1 MFFRFFCNKE
11 KVFAITPK
19 EIHGSI
25 SLAGYKYKRDN
36 WINQDAFLVESSM
49 TKNDSGDSG
58 DQTLIAAVMDGH
70 GQNGHLVSNYC
81 STRLIPLLAELESS
95 LSLSD
100 HHSRSCG
107 TYSSSSLEKLF
118 ETMHG
123 EVESKMDEKVSNTSG
138 TTMTIVHIAN
148 GCIQALNV
156 GDSPVYLGRR
166 KEVNGGLELIQLT
179 LDHKPELD
187 GESKRIKDAG
197 GCVYARPVV
206 DNESNKVELGPM
218 RVWYQCDKKDES
230 KTIGLAMTRSLG
242 DVLAHQV
249 RGKVE
254 DIHLIQHYSSSYE
267 SPFTET
273 LISLYIAPSLYYYLA
288 PSMN

>member
-1 MFFRFFCNKE
+1 MFFRFFCNRE

-95 LSLSD
+95 LSD
-100 HHSRSCG
+100 HHSRSPG
-107 TYSSSSLEKLF
+107 TYSSSSSMEKMF

-156 GDSPVYLGRR
+156 GDSPAYLGRR

-197 GCVYARPVV
+197 GRVYARPVV

-249 RGKVE
+249 SGIVE
-254 DIHLIQHYSSSYE
+254 DIHFIRHYSSSYE

-288 PSMN
+288 PSIN